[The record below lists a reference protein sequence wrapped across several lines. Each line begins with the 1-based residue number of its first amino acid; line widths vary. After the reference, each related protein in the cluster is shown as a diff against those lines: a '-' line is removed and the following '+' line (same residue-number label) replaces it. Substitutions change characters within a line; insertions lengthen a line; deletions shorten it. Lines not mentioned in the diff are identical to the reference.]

1 MFDFGFWELVLVL
14 VVALLVVGP
23 ERLPK
28 LASRVGAWTGRAR
41 RLAQQFR
48 RNVEQEV
55 QAEEIKELLHQQQ
68 NQIQE
73 LRDLV
78 GEADPAGDPVADS
91 IRERLARKPAAPAA
105 TDERRAR
112 D

>member
-1 MFDFGFWELVLVL
+1 MFDFGFWELVLVM

-28 LASRVGAWTGRAR
+28 LAARVGAWTGRAR

-48 RNVEQEV
+48 RNVQQEI
-55 QAEEIKELLHQQQ
+55 QTEEIKELLHQQQ
-68 NQIQE
+68 NQIRE

-78 GEADPAGDPVADS
+78 DEANPADDPVADS
-91 IRERLARKPAAPAA
+91 IREQLARKPAEPAA
-105 TDERRAR
+105 AGERRAR

>member
-28 LASRVGAWTGRAR
+28 LAGRIGAWVGRAR

-48 RNVEQEV
+48 RNVEQEI
-55 QAEEIKELLHQQQ
+55 QTDEIKELLHQQQ
-68 NQIQE
+68 NQIRE
-73 LRDLV
+73 LRDLDN
-78 GEADPAGDPVADS
+78 EPKPATDPVADS
-91 IRERLARKPAAPAA
+91 IREQLARKPAAPAA
-105 TDERRAR
+105 AGKRRAR

>member
-1 MFDFGFWELVLVL
+1 MFDFGFWELVLVM

-28 LASRVGAWTGRAR
+28 LAARVGAWTGRAR
-41 RLAQQFR
+41 RLARQFR
-48 RNVEQEV
+48 RNMQQEL
-55 QAEEIKELLHQQQ
+55 QTEEIKDMLHQQQ
-68 NQIQE
+68 DQIRE

-78 GEADPAGDPVADS
+78 GEAKPDPVADS
-91 IRERLARKPAAPAA
+91 IRERLARKPAQPAA
-105 TDERRAR
+105 ADERRGR

>member
-1 MFDFGFWELVLVL
+1 MFDFGFWELVLVM

-28 LASRVGAWTGRAR
+28 LAARVGAWTGRAR
-41 RLAQQFR
+41 RLARQFR
-48 RNVEQEV
+48 RNMQQEF
-55 QAEEIKELLHQQQ
+55 QTEEIKDMLHQQQ
-68 NQIQE
+68 DQIRE

-78 GEADPAGDPVADS
+78 GEAKPDPVADS
-91 IRERLARKPAAPAA
+91 IRERLARKPAQPAA
-105 TDERRAR
+105 ADERRGR

>member
-1 MFDFGFWELVLVL
+1 MFDFGFWELVLVM

-28 LASRVGAWTGRAR
+28 LAARVGAWTGRAR

-48 RNVEQEV
+48 RNMQQEL
-55 QAEEIKELLHQQQ
+55 QTEEIKEMLHQQQ
-68 NQIQE
+68 DQIRE

-78 GEADPAGDPVADS
+78 GEAKPDPVADS
-91 IRERLARKPAAPAA
+91 IRERLARKPARPTAA
-105 TDERRAR
+105 DERRGR

>member
-1 MFDFGFWELVLVL
+1 MFDFGFWELVLVM

-23 ERLPK
+23 ERLPR
-28 LASRVGAWTGRAR
+28 LAARAGEWIGRAR

-48 RNVEQEV
+48 RNVQQEV
-55 QAEEIKELLHQQQ
+55 QAEEIKELLHRQQ

-78 GEADPAGDPVADS
+78 GEADPDPVAES
-91 IRERLARKPAAPAA
+91 IRERLARKPAGPAA
-105 TDERRAR
+105 ADKQRAR

>member
-28 LASRVGAWTGRAR
+28 LAARVGAWTGRAR
-41 RLAQQFR
+41 SLAQQFR
-48 RNVEQEV
+48 RNVQQEI
-55 QAEEIKELLHQQQ
+55 QAEEIKDLLQQQQ
-68 NQIQE
+68 NQIRE

-91 IRERLARKPAAPAA
+91 IRERLERKRSEPAA
-105 TDERRAR
+105 TGEQRGR